1 MRNFEQKSKFPTQAK
16 IKNNFGGG
24 FTFLYYTLSMTS
36 FLMFLYLLDFR
47 TSLNVFLA
55 QIKCYTEN
63 VFFSLENL
71 DFQNLEKVENR
82 LTLLYTLHRSQ
93 ISLFSIIG

>member
-1 MRNFEQKSKFPTQAK
+1 
-16 IKNNFGGG
+16 
-24 FTFLYYTLSMTS
+24 MTS

-55 QIKCYTEN
+55 QIKCYTES
-63 VFFSLENL
+63 VFFSLENV

-82 LTLLYTLHRSQ
+82 LTLLNTLHRSQ